1 MIVEIIKKVVA
12 SETVTAW
19 VISYVMNASGE
30 SRKKEDN
37 MRKLRYYSMILNDK
51 PEWLLRLQMEISQH
65 YSFQAMED
73 TEEDWNK
80 LKDYVD
86 AKILELYNRRDVMV
100 RSQIESALITD
111 EGKTVLH
118 IERNRKVVQTYYLQ

>member
-1 MIVEIIKKVVA
+1 M
-12 SETVTAW
+12 TAW
-19 VISYVMNASGE
+19 GISYVTNASGE

-37 MRKLRYYSMILNDK
+37 MRKLRYYSMIPNDK

-65 YSFQAMED
+65 YSLQGMED
-73 TEEDWNK
+73 TMENWIK

-86 AKILELYNRRDVMV
+86 AKILELYNRKDVMV

-111 EGKTVLH
+111 EGITVLDVL
-118 IERNRKVVQTYYLQ
+118 RNRRPVLTYKIK

>member
-1 MIVEIIKKVVA
+1 M
-12 SETVTAW
+12 TQ
-19 VISYVMNASGE
+19 
-30 SRKKEDN
+30 
-37 MRKLRYYSMILNDK
+37 LRHYSMTPNDK

-65 YSFQAMED
+65 YSLQGMED
-73 TEEDWNK
+73 TMENWNK

-86 AKILELYNRRDVMV
+86 AKILELYNRKDVMV

>member
-1 MIVEIIKKVVA
+1 M
-12 SETVTAW
+12 TQ
-19 VISYVMNASGE
+19 
-30 SRKKEDN
+30 
-37 MRKLRYYSMILNDK
+37 LRHYSMTPNDK

-65 YSFQAMED
+65 YSLQRMED
-73 TEEDWNK
+73 TMENWNK

-86 AKILELYNRRDVMV
+86 AKILELYNRKDVMV

-118 IERNRKVVQTYYLQ
+118 IERNRKVVLTYYLQ

>member
-1 MIVEIIKKVVA
+1 
-12 SETVTAW
+12 
-19 VISYVMNASGE
+19 
-30 SRKKEDN
+30 
-37 MRKLRYYSMILNDK
+37 MRKLRYYSMISNDK

-73 TEEDWNK
+73 TEEDWDR